1 MNMKEFKLNSGIQED
16 LLKVILNEDDECIY
30 LNPNDSTFM
39 DRFARFLS
47 WLDKKT
53 AELDRIGQEKDKQ
66 YEGRVMVSE
75 DGDVDVEQLLEFT
88 NIQVKALTEIS
99 AEIDSLFGQDAL
111 RKFFKAFYA
120 INPDFIPDADCI
132 NDFLEQIIPA
142 VNAAY
147 DARIER
153 IQKKYSKGRRQ
164 KQRSKAELIQA
175 VKDGEI

>member
-1 MNMKEFKLNSGIQED
+1 MKEFKLNSGIQED
-16 LLKVILNEDDECIY
+16 LLKVILNEDDDCIY

-47 WLDKKT
+47 WLDAKS
-53 AELDRIGQEKDKQ
+53 AELERIGEEKDKQ
-66 YEGRVMVSE
+66 YDGRVMVSDE
-75 DGDVDVEQLLEFT
+75 GDVDIEQLLEFT
-88 NIQVKALTEIS
+88 NIQVEALKEIS

-120 INPDFIPDADCI
+120 INPDFVPDGDCI

-147 DARIER
+147 DARVER